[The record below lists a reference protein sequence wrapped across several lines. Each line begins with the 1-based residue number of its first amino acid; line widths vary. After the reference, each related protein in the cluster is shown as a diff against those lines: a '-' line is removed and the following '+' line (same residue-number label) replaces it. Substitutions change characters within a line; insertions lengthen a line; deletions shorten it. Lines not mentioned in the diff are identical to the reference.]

1 MVKGADDL
9 MEKDRNSF
17 ILRLLSTLFV
27 ILAINFFLPR
37 VMPGDPFTTISADE
51 IGEEII
57 VMTEEQRLYY
67 LNYYGLDRP
76 LHEQFLAYMKNLM
89 TGNLGRS
96 IYYKMPVSDVIMLHL
111 PWTILIVASA
121 TVISTVLGVFLGT
134 LSAKNRKNGSDRIMM
149 TCMIAFAE
157 IPPFLLGLILLLVF
171 SVHLRLFPLAGAV
184 TPFAD
189 YNAPLEQAWDIMY
202 HAFLPV
208 VTLSLTQLT
217 GVYLLTRNTLITV
230 TTKDYIRTARA
241 KGLGEKTVWIRHALR
256 NALLPV
262 VTRTGFM
269 VGIMIGGVVL
279 VENVFSYPGIGMTL
293 RSAVI
298 CRDYPLIQ
306 GILLVTA
313 VSILVCNLLVDKIYG
328 KLDPRVAT

>member
-1 MVKGADDL
+1 MV
-9 MEKDRNSF
+9 KDRNSF

-37 VMPGDPFTTISADE
+37 MMPGDPFSTTSADE
-51 IGEEII
+51 VGEEII

-76 LHEQFLAYMKNLM
+76 LHEQFLGYMKNLM
-89 TGNLGRS
+89 KGDLGRS
-96 IYYKMPVSDVIMLHL
+96 IYYKMPVRDVIMLHL
-111 PWTILIVASA
+111 PWTVLIVVGA
-121 TVISTVLGVFLGT
+121 TIISTISGVVLGT
-134 LSAKNRKNGSDRIMM
+134 LSAKNRKKGSDRLMM
-149 TCMIAFAE
+149 MGMISFAE
-157 IPPFLLGLILLLVF
+157 IPSFLLGLILLLVF

-189 YNAPLEQAWDIMY
+189 YNGPAEQAWDILY
-202 HAFLPV
+202 HASLPI
-208 VTLSLTQLT
+208 VTLSLSQLT

-241 KGLGEKTVWIRHALR
+241 KGLGENTVWIRHALR

-269 VGIMIGGVVL
+269 IGIMMGGVVL
-279 VENVFSYPGIGMTL
+279 VESVFSYPGIGMTL
-293 RSAVI
+293 RSAVVG
-298 CRDYPLIQ
+298 RDYPLIQ
-306 GILLVTA
+306 GILLVIA
-313 VSILVCNLLVDKIYG
+313 VSILICNLLVDKIYG
-328 KLDPRVAT
+328 KLDPRVVI

>member
-1 MVKGADDL
+1 MRN
-9 MEKDRNSF
+9 DRNSF
-17 ILRLLSTLFV
+17 TLRLLSTLFV

-37 VMPGDPFTTISADE
+37 MMPGDPFTTTSADE
-51 IGEEII
+51 AGEDII

-67 LNYYGLDRP
+67 MNYYGLDRP
-76 LHEQFLAYMKNLM
+76 LYEQFLVYMKNLM

-96 IYYKMPVSDVIMLHL
+96 IYYKMPVSDVILLHL
-111 PWTILIVASA
+111 PWTVLIVAGA
-121 TVISTVLGVFLGT
+121 TVISTISGVVLGT

-149 TCMIAFAE
+149 TGMIAFAE
-157 IPPFLLGLILLLVF
+157 IPSFLLGLILLLIF
-171 SVHLRLFPLAGAV
+171 SVHLRLFPLAGAI

-189 YNAPLEQAWDIMY
+189 YKGLAEQAWDILY
-202 HAFLPV
+202 HAFLPI
-208 VTLSLTQLT
+208 VTLSLSQLT

-241 KGLGEKTVWIRHALR
+241 KGLGEKTVWTRHALR

-269 VGIMIGGVVL
+269 IGIMMGGVVL
-279 VENVFSYPGIGMTL
+279 VESVFSYPGIGMTL

-298 CRDYPLIQ
+298 GRDYPLIQ
-306 GILLVTA
+306 GILLVIA
-313 VSILVCNLLVDKIYG
+313 ISILVCNLLVDKIYG
-328 KLDPRVAT
+328 KLDPRVVV